1 MNSIFKSALSAIAIG
16 GLLFFTACKE
26 DPELPDNVVAFESD
40 QSGIS
45 PDESELEIVVRLS
58 RATTESG
65 EVVLDVEENGLV
77 YGSTYTTDPAVEAN
91 LITIPVAAG
100 STEVSFTVSKVA
112 TVGYDGSESLVFT
125 ILEVP
130 DALVIGEQQQLTLSF
145 GEILATAGQME
156 INGGGATYG
165 NKVFIDLSRN
175 RQTAIARTSWDL
187 GFYSGDDFRV
197 ILNSSNG
204 MMAYALDKT
213 DLTTV
218 TNADT
223 AILRNRLAMEAVF
236 AALNSSPI
244 PDWTAQS
251 PSWIDD
257 PAGDLTKTAI
267 GGVSATANENKVYI
281 INRGNGTGS
290 PALALGWKKIRVIR
304 NGNGYT
310 LQHADINSA
319 TLSEIQIVKN
329 TSYQFQYVSFSN
341 GVVTPEPESNRW
353 DIAWSA
359 FSNTTARN
367 PMASDF
373 TPVAYYFQDVVLQNR
388 SGVQTLQILTS
399 TKTFDSFSE
408 ADLIGLDFGNQAQLK
423 IGINWRSGGGPGG
436 PPSIRT
442 DRFYVIKDADNNYY
456 KLKFTALTTNGE
468 RGRPQFEFALIKS
481 GGE

>member
-1 MNSIFKSALSAIAIG
+1 MNSIFKSALSAIVIG

-26 DPELPDNVVAFESD
+26 DPELPDNAVAFESD
-40 QSGIS
+40 QLGIS

-77 YGSTYTTDPAVEAN
+77 YGSTYTTDPAAEAN

-130 DALVIGEQQQLTLSF
+130 EALVIGEQQQLTLSF

-223 AILRNRLAMEAVF
+223 AVLRNRLSYEAVF
-236 AALNSSPI
+236 AAINVPPGSPV
-244 PDWTAQS
+244 PTWTAQAVA
-251 PSWIDD
+251 WLDD
-257 PAGDLTKTAI
+257 PTGDLTKTAI
-267 GGVSATANENKVYI
+267 ANVSATATENKVYV
-281 INRGNGTGS
+281 INRGNGVGS
-290 PALALGWKKIRVIR
+290 PALALGWKKIRVVR

-310 LQHADINSA
+310 LQHADINS
-319 TLSEIQIVKN
+319 TTFSEIQITKN
-329 TSYQFQYVSFSN
+329 GAYEFNYVSFVS
-341 GVVTPEPESNRW
+341 GAATVEPARTSW
-353 DIAWSA
+353 DIAWTH
-359 FSNTTARN
+359 FGNTTN
-367 PMASDF
+367 FGSG
-373 TPVAYYFQDVVLQNR
+373 PVPYYFPDVVLQNR
-388 SGVQTLQILTS
+388 VGVEAVQILAT
-399 TKTFDSFSE
+399 TEITYENFSE
-408 ADLIGLDFGNQAQLK
+408 ANLTTLDFGIQNQLK
-423 IGINWRSGGGPGG
+423 IGTNWRASGGPSGG
-436 PPSIRT
+436 ATLRT
-442 DRFYVIKDADNNYY
+442 DRFYIIKDADGNYY
-456 KLKFTALTTNGE
+456 KLKFTAITTGGE
-468 RGRPQFEFALIKS
+468 RGRPQFEYALVKQ